1 MPRRPMKTSTKEVAD
16 DFREVVVKGDKI
28 RVYLGEE
35 KNARI
40 TSYTAG
46 AHTGQFTEDGLPI
59 LKQESDTGIVY
70 DFYLNESKVKFSK
83 RIDYQLVVS
92 RKIN

>member
-1 MPRRPMKTSTKEVAD
+1 MPRRPIKTNTKEVAED
-16 DFREVVVKGDKI
+16 LREVVVRGDKI

-35 KNARI
+35 KNTRI

-46 AHTGQFTEDGLPI
+46 VCTGQFTEDGLPI
-59 LKQESDTGIVY
+59 LKQEPDRGIVY
-70 DFYLNESKVKFSK
+70 DFYLGESKVKFSK
-83 RIDYQLVVS
+83 KIDQQLVVS